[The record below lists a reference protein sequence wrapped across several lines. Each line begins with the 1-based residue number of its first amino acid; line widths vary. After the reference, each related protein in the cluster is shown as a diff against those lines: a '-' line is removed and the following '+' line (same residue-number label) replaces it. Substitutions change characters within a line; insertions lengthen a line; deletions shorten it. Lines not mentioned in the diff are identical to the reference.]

1 MIQKPFS
8 RLLNI
13 SYRDFLNQNYFIAL
27 NNHSLKKINLKGL
40 NTISKANDPDF
51 VEIEEGQIIQRKFE
65 SFDLS
70 PELIVNEE
78 KELVAEIIKE
88 RLEKTDQYGNMD
100 ISFNNLGAAFSIE
113 MIDIVWIFEM
123 SSEEFRKG
131 LAVIED
137 SLHFCEKADSYN
149 KFIESSK
156 KYLEY
161 LENPSEHKLLS
172 EVKQGFEDCVK
183 DYDGNPFAHFMLG
196 LIYHRPTVYF
206 DLKKSVKE
214 FSEAKRYS
222 LEIENHYMT
231 AMCNYMIAWF
241 SYLESDVDKA
251 IELSLV
257 AIDNE
262 FMNIPEIYFNL
273 SKYYAINKDHE
284 NSLKYLDEAIR
295 RFDILYAI
303 KADIDDDF
311 KLIRQELKKYFF
323 KLKEEEKSK
332 VKDRLKE
339 MGINFTSEAK

>member
-13 SYRDFLNQNYFIAL
+13 SYRDFLNQNYYVAL
-27 NNHSLKKINLKGL
+27 NHHGLKKINLKGL
-40 NTISKANDPDF
+40 NTISKANDPGF
-51 VEIEEGQIIQRKFE
+51 IEIEEKQIIQRKFE

-70 PELIVNEE
+70 SELIVNEE
-78 KELVAEIIKE
+78 KELVAEIIK
-88 RLEKTDQYGNMD
+88 DN
-100 ISFNNLGAAFSIE
+100 SFYNLGAAFSIE

-137 SLHFCEKADSYN
+137 SLHFCDKADSYI
-149 KFIESSK
+149 KFIESTK
-156 KYLEY
+156 KYLKY
-161 LENPSEHKLLS
+161 LENPSDHRLLS
-172 EVKQGFEDCVK
+172 EVKQGFEDCIK
-183 DYDGNPFAHFMLG
+183 EYKGNPFTHFMLG

-206 DLKKSVKE
+206 DLKKSLKE
-214 FSEAKRYS
+214 FSEAKHYS
-222 LEIENHYMT
+222 LEIENQFMA

-241 SYLESDVDKA
+241 SYLDSDIDKA
-251 IELSLV
+251 IELSLI

-273 SKYYAINKDHE
+273 AKYYASIKDHE
-284 NSLKYLDEAIR
+284 NSLKYLDEVIR
-295 RFDILYAI
+295 RFDFLYAI
-303 KADIDDDF
+303 KADIDEDF
-311 KLIRQELKKYFF
+311 KQIGQELKEYFI

-339 MGINFTSEAK
+339 MGIIFFSEAK

>member
-13 SYRDFLNQNYFIAL
+13 SYRDFLNQNYFVAL
-27 NNHSLKKINLKGL
+27 NNHGLKKINLKGL

-51 VEIEEGQIIQRKFE
+51 VEIEEDQIIQRKFE

-70 PELIVNEE
+70 SELIVNEE

-88 RLEKTDQYGNMD
+88 RLERTDQDGNMD
-100 ISFNNLGAAFSIE
+100 ISFYNLGAAFSVE

-123 SSEEFRKG
+123 SSEEFKKG
-131 LAVIED
+131 LAIIED
-137 SLHFCEKADSYN
+137 SLHFCDKADSYN
-149 KFIESSK
+149 KFIESTK
-156 KYLEY
+156 KYLKY

-172 EVKQGFEDCVK
+172 EVKQGFEDCIK
-183 DYDGNPFAHFMLG
+183 DYKGNPFAHFMLG

-206 DLKKSVKE
+206 DLSRSLKE

-222 LEIENHYMT
+222 LEIENQFMA

-241 SYLESDVDKA
+241 SYLDSDIDKA

-273 SKYYAINKDHE
+273 AKYYASIKDHE
-284 NSLKYLDEAIR
+284 NSLKYLDEVIR
-295 RFDILYAI
+295 RFDFLYAV

-311 KLIRQELKKYFF
+311 KQIRQELKNYFI
-323 KLKEEEKSK
+323 KLKDEEKSK

-339 MGINFTSEAK
+339 MGVIFASETK